1 MQSPSTTTTE
11 LSIPKLREVL
21 NGEVITPE
29 DDSYDE
35 ARHVFYGIDRRPA
48 VIIRPT
54 DANEVAYVVSIAR
67 DSGTELAVRSGGHS
81 IAGYGSS
88 DGGITL
94 DLSAM
99 KAVDVDPDHH
109 TAWVQTGLT
118 AGELTTALG
127 EYGLAVGF
135 GDTGSVGIGGITL
148 GGGVGF
154 LSRKLGLTID
164 SLLAAELVTS
174 DGKVL
179 EVDAENHPDLFWA
192 IRGGGGNF
200 GVATRFQFRLHEV
213 DQMIGGMLILP
224 ATPDT
229 VAKFVELADSAPD
242 ELSTIANVM
251 KAPPMPFLPEEL
263 HGQVI
268 LFALLV
274 YAGDPDTGEAVVAPF
289 RDLANPLFDMVQPGS
304 YAGIYEGEEEAA
316 PPGVFAV
323 RNLFVDDIDRAAAE
337 TIIDQVTAST
347 AAMAVTQIRVL
358 GGAILRVPE
367 ETTAYAHRRQ
377 PIMLNIASMFEQPD
391 EAATH
396 QAWVDRLATALG
408 DKGTAYVN
416 FVGDEGQSRVRQA
429 YPGQTWERLRE
440 VKEQYDPTNL
450 FRLNQNIPP
459 AAPRPDQ
466 DNWQPT

>member
-1 MQSPSTTTTE
+1 MQNPSIPTTE

-21 NGEVITPE
+21 DGEVITP
-29 DDSYDE
+29 DDASYDE
-35 ARHVFYGIDRRPA
+35 ARSVYYGIDRKPA
-48 VIIRPT
+48 VIVRPT

-67 DSGTELAVRSGGHS
+67 DTGTDLAVRSGGHS

-88 DGGITL
+88 DGGIVL

-99 KAVDVDPDHH
+99 KAVHVDPEQH
-109 TAWVQTGLT
+109 TVWAQAGLT
-118 AGELTTALG
+118 AGELTSALG
-127 EYGLAVGF
+127 EHGLAVGF
-135 GDTGSVGIGGITL
+135 GDAGSVGIGGITL

-154 LSRKLGLTID
+154 LSRKHGLTID
-164 SLLAAELVTS
+164 SLLAAELVTA

-179 EVDAENHPDLFWA
+179 RVDAENHPDLFWA

-213 DQMIGGMLILP
+213 DQIMGGMLILP
-224 ATPDT
+224 ATTDT
-229 VAKFVELADSAPD
+229 VHGFVELAAAAPE

-268 LFALLV
+268 LFGLLV
-274 YAGDPDTGEAVVAPF
+274 YSGDPEIGEGVVAPF
-289 RDLANPLFDMVQPGS
+289 RELATPLLDKVEPGR
-304 YAGIYEGEEEAA
+304 YAGIYEEEEEGP

-323 RNLFVDDIDRAAAE
+323 RNLFVDDIDRAAAA
-337 TIIDQVTAST
+337 TIIEQVDAST

-358 GGAILRVPE
+358 GGAISRVPDE
-367 ETTAYAHRRQ
+367 ATAYAHRQR
-377 PIMLNIASMFEQPD
+377 PIMLNVASMFQQPD
-391 EAATH
+391 EAGVH
-396 QAWVDRLATALG
+396 EAWVDGLATALG
-408 DKGTAYVN
+408 DNGEAYVN
-416 FVGDEGQSRVRQA
+416 FIGDEGPERVRQA

-440 VKEQYDPTNL
+440 IKHRYDPTNL

-459 AAPRPDQ
+459 
-466 DNWQPT
+466 TSS

>member
-1 MQSPSTTTTE
+1 MQNPFTTTNE
-11 LSIPKLREVL
+11 LSIPMLRDVL
-21 NGEVITPE
+21 DGEVITPD

-99 KAVDVDPDHH
+99 KAVQFDPEHQ
-109 TAWVQTGLT
+109 TVWAQTGLT
-118 AGELTTALG
+118 AGELTEELG
-127 EYGLAVGF
+127 KHGLAVGF

-154 LSRKLGLTID
+154 LSRKFGLTID
-164 SLLAAELVTS
+164 SLLAAELVTA
-174 DGKVL
+174 DGNVL
-179 EVDAENHPDLFWA
+179 EVDAESHPDLFWA

-200 GVATRFQFRLHEV
+200 GVATSFQFRLHEV
-213 DQMIGGMLILP
+213 DQTVGGMLILP
-224 ATPDT
+224 ATADT
-229 VAKFVELADSAPD
+229 VAGFVELAASAPD
-242 ELSTIANVM
+242 ELSTIATVM

-268 LFALLV
+268 LFNLLV

-289 RDLANPLFDMVQPGS
+289 RELATPLFDMVQPGR
-304 YAGIYEGEEEAA
+304 YADIYEGEEEGP

-323 RNLFVDDIDRAAAE
+323 RNLFVDEIDRAAAE
-337 TIIDQVTAST
+337 TIIDQVTTST
-347 AAMAVTQIRVL
+347 AAMAVAQIRVL
-358 GGAILRVPE
+358 GGAIAEVGE

-377 PIMLNIASMFEQPD
+377 PIMLNIASMFEEAD

-408 DKGTAYVN
+408 DQGTAYVN
-416 FVGDEGQSRVRQA
+416 FIGNEGASRIRQA

-440 VKEQYDPTNL
+440 VKQQYDPTNL
-450 FRLNQNIPP
+450 FRVNQNIPP
-459 AAPRPDQ
+459 ASD
-466 DNWQPT
+466 

>member
-1 MQSPSTTTTE
+1 MQNPSIPTTE

-21 NGEVITPE
+21 DGEVITP
-29 DDSYDE
+29 DDASYDE
-35 ARHVFYGIDRRPA
+35 ARSVYYGIDRKPA
-48 VIIRPT
+48 VIVRPT

-67 DSGTELAVRSGGHS
+67 DTGTDLAVRSGGHS

-88 DGGITL
+88 DGGIVL

-99 KAVDVDPDHH
+99 KAVHVDPEQH
-109 TAWVQTGLT
+109 TVWAQAGLT
-118 AGELTTALG
+118 AGELTSALG
-127 EYGLAVGF
+127 EHGLAVGF
-135 GDTGSVGIGGITL
+135 GDAGSVGIGGITL

-154 LSRKLGLTID
+154 LSRKHGLTID
-164 SLLAAELVTS
+164 SLLAAELVTA

-179 EVDAENHPDLFWA
+179 RVDAENHPDLFWA

-213 DQMIGGMLILP
+213 DQIVGGMLILP
-224 ATPDT
+224 ATTDT
-229 VAKFVELADSAPD
+229 VHGFVELAAAAPE

-268 LFALLV
+268 LFGLLV
-274 YAGDPDTGEAVVAPF
+274 YSGDPEIGEGVVAPF
-289 RDLANPLFDMVQPGS
+289 RELATPLLDKVEPGR
-304 YAGIYEGEEEAA
+304 YAGIYEEEEEGP

-323 RNLFVDDIDRAAAE
+323 RNLFVDDIDRAAAA
-337 TIIDQVTAST
+337 TIIEQVDAST

-358 GGAILRVPE
+358 GGAISRVPDE
-367 ETTAYAHRRQ
+367 ATAYAHRQR
-377 PIMLNIASMFEQPD
+377 PIMLNVASMFQQPD
-391 EAATH
+391 EAGVH
-396 QAWVDRLATALG
+396 EAWVDGLATALG
-408 DKGTAYVN
+408 DNGEAYVN
-416 FVGDEGQSRVRQA
+416 FIGDEGPERVRQA

-440 VKEQYDPTNL
+440 IKHRYDPTNL

-459 AAPRPDQ
+459 
-466 DNWQPT
+466 TSS

>member
-1 MQSPSTTTTE
+1 MQNPSMTTKE

-21 NGEVITPE
+21 DGEVITPDE
-29 DDSYDE
+29 ASYDD
-35 ARHVFYGIDRRPA
+35 ARAVYYGIDRKPVVIVRPA
-48 VIIRPT
+48 
-54 DANEVAYVVSIAR
+54 DANEVAYLVSTAL
-67 DSGTELAVRSGGHS
+67 DTGTELAIRSGGHS

-88 DGGITL
+88 EGGIVL

-99 KAVDVDPDHH
+99 KAVHVDPERR
-109 TAWVQTGLT
+109 TVWAQAGLT
-118 AGELTTALG
+118 AGELTSALG
-127 EYGLAVGF
+127 EHRLAVGF

-154 LSRKLGLTID
+154 LSRKHGLTID
-164 SLLAAELVTS
+164 SLLAAELVTA

-179 EVDAENHPDLFWA
+179 RVDGENHSDLFWA

-213 DQMIGGMLILP
+213 DQIVGGMLILP
-224 ATPDT
+224 ATTDT
-229 VAKFVELADSAPD
+229 VHGFVELAAAAPD

-268 LFALLV
+268 LFGLLV
-274 YAGDPDTGEAVVAPF
+274 YSGDPEIGEGVVAPF
-289 RDLANPLFDMVQPGS
+289 RELATPLLDMIEPGR
-304 YAGIYEGEEEAA
+304 YAGIYEGEEEGP

-323 RNLFVDDIDRAAAE
+323 RNLFVDHIDPAAAE
-337 TIIDQVTAST
+337 TIIERVNAST

-358 GGAILRVPE
+358 GGAISRVPDE
-367 ETTAYAHRRQ
+367 ATAYAHRQR
-377 PIMLNIASMFEQPD
+377 PIMLNVASMFQQPD
-391 EAATH
+391 EAEANES
-396 QAWVDRLATALG
+396 WVDGLATALG
-408 DKGTAYVN
+408 DNGEAYVN
-416 FVGDEGQSRVRQA
+416 FIGDEGQERVRQA

-440 VKEQYDPTNL
+440 VKHRYDPTNV

-459 AAPRPDQ
+459 EGS
-466 DNWQPT
+466 

>member
-1 MQSPSTTTTE
+1 
-11 LSIPKLREVL
+11 
-21 NGEVITPE
+21 
-29 DDSYDE
+29 
-35 ARHVFYGIDRRPA
+35 
-48 VIIRPT
+48 
-54 DANEVAYVVSIAR
+54 
-67 DSGTELAVRSGGHS
+67 HS

-99 KAVDVDPDHH
+99 KEVHVDPEQH

-118 AGELTTALG
+118 AGELTAALG
-127 EYGLAVGF
+127 KHGLAVGF

-154 LSRKLGLTID
+154 LSRKFGLTID
-164 SLLAAELVTS
+164 SLLAAELVTA

-179 EVDAENHPDLFWA
+179 DVDADNHPDLFWA

-213 DQMIGGMLILP
+213 DQMFGGMLILP

-229 VAKFVELADSAPD
+229 IAGFVELADSAPE

-274 YAGDPDTGEAVVAPF
+274 HVGDADAGEAVVAPF
-289 RDLANPLFDMVQPGS
+289 RELAAPLLDMVQPGS
-304 YAGIYEGEEEAA
+304 YAGIYEDEEEGP

-358 GGAILRVPE
+358 GGAISRVPE

-377 PIMLNIASMFEQPD
+377 PIMVNIASMFEQPAD
-391 EAATH
+391 AATH
-396 QAWVDRLATALG
+396 QAWVDRLATAIG

-416 FVGDEGQSRVRQA
+416 FIGDEGPERVRQA
-429 YPGQTWERLRE
+429 YPGNAWERLRE
-440 VKEQYDPTNL
+440 IKHRYDPMNR
-450 FRLNQNIPP
+450 FGVNQNIPP
-459 AAPRPDQ
+459 AGS
-466 DNWQPT
+466 

>member
-1 MQSPSTTTTE
+1 MQSPVTTTNA
-11 LSIPKLREVL
+11 LSIPKLREVVD
-21 NGEVITPE
+21 GEVITPD

-35 ARHVFYGIDRRPA
+35 ARHVFYGIDRSPA

-54 DANEVAYVVSIAR
+54 DANEAAYVVSIAR

-81 IAGYGSS
+81 LAGYGSS
-88 DGGITL
+88 NGGITL

-99 KAVDVDPDHH
+99 KAVEVDPEKR
-109 TAWVQTGLT
+109 TAWAQTGLT

-127 EYGLAVGF
+127 EHGLAVGF

-154 LSRKLGLTID
+154 LSRKFGLTID
-164 SLLAAELVTS
+164 SLLAAELVTA

-213 DQMIGGMLILP
+213 DEMFGGMLILP
-224 ATPDT
+224 ATPET
-229 VAKFVELADSAPD
+229 VAGFVELADSAPD
-242 ELSTIANVM
+242 ELSTIATVM

-268 LFALLV
+268 FFTLLV
-274 YAGDPDTGEAVVAPF
+274 YTGDPDSGEAVVAPF
-289 RDLANPLFDMVQPGS
+289 RKLATPLSDMLQPS
-304 YAGIYEGEEEAA
+304 RYAGIYEGEEEGA

-323 RNLFVDDIDRAAAE
+323 RNLFVDNIDRAAAE

-347 AAMAVTQIRVL
+347 SAMAVTQIRVL
-358 GGAILRVPE
+358 GGAIPRVPE

-377 PIMLNIASMFEQPD
+377 PIMLNIASMFEQLD

-396 QAWVDRLATALG
+396 QAWVDGLATALG
-408 DKGTAYVN
+408 DKGIAYVN
-416 FVGDEGQSRVRQA
+416 FIGDESPERVRQA
-429 YPGQTWERLRE
+429 YPGKTWERLQEIKHR
-440 VKEQYDPTNL
+440 YDPMNL

-459 AAPRPDQ
+459 AGH
-466 DNWQPT
+466 

>member
-1 MQSPSTTTTE
+1 MQSPATSTQE

-21 NGEVITPE
+21 DGEVITPD

-35 ARHVFYGIDRRPA
+35 ARHVFYGLDRRPA
-48 VIIRPT
+48 VIIRPI

-67 DSGTELAVRSGGHS
+67 DSGTDVAVRSGGHS

-88 DGGITL
+88 DNGITL

-99 KAVDVDPDHH
+99 KGVHVDRENH

-118 AGELTTALG
+118 ACELTKVLG
-127 EYGLAVGF
+127 KDGLAVGF

-154 LSRKLGLTID
+154 LSRKFGLTID
-164 SLLAAELVTS
+164 SLLAAELVTA

-213 DQMIGGMLILP
+213 DQMVGGMLILP

-229 VAKFVELADSAPD
+229 VAGFVELADSAPD

-251 KAPPMPFLPEEL
+251 KAPPLPFLPEEL

-274 YAGDPDTGEAVVAPF
+274 HVGDPDSGEAVVAPF
-289 RDLANPLFDMVQPGS
+289 RELATPLFDMVQPGH
-304 YAGIYEGEEEAA
+304 YADIYEGEEEGA

-347 AAMAVTQIRVL
+347 SAMSVTQIRVL
-358 GGAILRVPE
+358 GGAIPRVPE

-377 PIMLNIASMFEQPD
+377 PIMVNIASMFEKPD

-396 QAWVDRLATALG
+396 QEWVDRLASALG

-416 FVGDEGQSRVRQA
+416 FIGDEGPERVRQA
-429 YPGQTWERLRE
+429 YPGKTWERLQEIKRR
-440 VKEQYDPTNL
+440 YDPMNL
-450 FRLNQNIPP
+450 FQLNQNIPP
-459 AAPRPDQ
+459 AGD
-466 DNWQPT
+466 